1 MGFYRVHVRASWY
14 KALFPV
20 SLCCVGFR
28 CIGLAQKISTRCKRP
43 NNTGSYA
50 FFFFFIFV
58 FFLALSYMYVLIPS
72 ARSLRFGCRI
82 WKVNIDHN

>member
-28 CIGLAQKISTRCKRP
+28 CIGLAQKISARCKRP
-43 NNTGSYA
+43 NNTGSYV

-72 ARSLRFGCRI
+72 VRSLRFGSRI